1 MNKKMVLPLLTVFL
15 FSSCHK
21 AENET
26 LFTESIPDTESIVR
40 TTIAESSISVPEPSE
55 TVTIA
60 VNENASLEEQI
71 ADTLYFMASTEDNPI
86 HIGNYSLIRIL
97 DVNDDSI
104 PEIEVFDAA
113 GSAAD
118 FVDFYNLEGKNIGS
132 FGIPSMKI
140 EYNLVEK
147 NNQKLFMVSGES
159 INYNPQNGE
168 AGPTE
173 YNYINVFNF
182 DNEEN
187 HIYFSYI
194 TYEDDTLENIL
205 SASVRTDNIGIDD
218 TATIENINMY
228 HDEFMSDYDTVNPIE
243 PITLSITDADLSSK
257 DAIIEKIA
265 EQVREYEMH
274 RME

>member
-1 MNKKMVLPLLTVFL
+1 M
-15 FSSCHK
+15 
-21 AENET
+21 
-26 LFTESIPDTESIVR
+26 
-40 TTIAESSISVPEPSE
+40 
-55 TVTIA
+55 TIA

-71 ADTLYFMASTEDNPI
+71 ADTLYLMASNENNPI

-104 PEIEVFDAA
+104 PEIEVFDAS

-173 YNYINVFNF
+173 YNYINVFDF

-187 HIYFSYI
+187 HTAKIEELFSK
-194 TYEDDTLENIL
+194 DDTLENIL
-205 SASVRTDNIGIDD
+205 SASVHTDNIGIDD

-228 HDEFMSDYDTVNPIE
+228 HDEFMSDYNTVNPIE

-265 EQVREYEMH
+265 EQIREYEMH

>member
-1 MNKKMVLPLLTVFL
+1 MNKKMIIPLLTVFL

-26 LFTESIPDTESIVR
+26 LFPESIPDTESIVR
-40 TTIAESSISVPEPSE
+40 TTTAESSIIVSEPSE

-71 ADTLYFMASTEDNPI
+71 ADTLYFMASNENNPI

-97 DVNDDSI
+97 DVNDDLI
-104 PEIEVFDAA
+104 PEIEVFDAS

-140 EYNLVEK
+140 EYNLAEK

-173 YNYINVFNF
+173 YNYINVFDF

-205 SASVRTDNIGIDD
+205 SASVHTDNIGIDD

-228 HDEFMSDYDTVNPIE
+228 HDEFMSGYDTVKIIE

-265 EQVREYEMH
+265 EQVREYELH

>member
-1 MNKKMVLPLLTVFL
+1 MILPLLTVFL

-40 TTIAESSISVPEPSE
+40 TTTSESSISVSEPSK

-104 PEIEVFDAA
+104 PEIEVFDAS

-140 EYNLVEK
+140 EYNIVEK

-173 YNYINVFNF
+173 YNYINVFDF

-187 HIYFSYI
+187 YVYFSYI

-205 SASVRTDNIGIDD
+205 SASVRTDNIRIDD

-228 HDEFMSDYDTVNPIE
+228 RDEFMSGYNTVTSIE

>member
-1 MNKKMVLPLLTVFL
+1 MNKKMIIPLLTVFL

-26 LFTESIPDTESIVR
+26 LFPESIPDTESIVR
-40 TTIAESSISVPEPSE
+40 TTTAESSISVSEPSE

-71 ADTLYFMASTEDNPI
+71 ADTLYFMASNENNPI

-97 DVNDDSI
+97 DVNDDLI
-104 PEIEVFDAA
+104 PEIEVFDAS

-118 FVDFYNLEGKNIGS
+118 FVDFYNLEGKYIGS

-140 EYNLVEK
+140 KYNLVEK

-173 YNYINVFNF
+173 YNYINVFDF

-187 HIYFSYI
+187 YVYFSYI

-205 SASVRTDNIGIDD
+205 SSSVRTDNIRIDD

-228 HDEFMSDYDTVNPIE
+228 RDEFMSGYDTVNPIE

>member
-1 MNKKMVLPLLTVFL
+1 MIIPLLTVFL

-26 LFTESIPDTESIVR
+26 LFPESIPDTESIVR
-40 TTIAESSISVPEPSE
+40 TTTAESSIIVSEPSE

-71 ADTLYFMASTEDNPI
+71 ANTLYFMASNENNPI

-97 DVNDDSI
+97 DVNDDLI
-104 PEIEVFDAA
+104 PEIEVFDAS

-173 YNYINVFNF
+173 YNYINVFDF

-205 SASVRTDNIGIDD
+205 SASVHTDNIGIDD

-228 HDEFMSDYDTVNPIE
+228 HDEFMSDYDTVKIIE

>member
-1 MNKKMVLPLLTVFL
+1 MNKKMILPLLTVFL

-40 TTIAESSISVPEPSE
+40 TTIAESSISVYEPSE

-71 ADTLYFMASTEDNPI
+71 ADTLYFMASNENNPI

-97 DVNDDSI
+97 DVNDDLI

-168 AGPTE
+168 AGPTK
-173 YNYINVFNF
+173 YNYINIFDF

-187 HIYFSYI
+187 YIFSHILLMKMIHLKIFFQHQFVPTISGSMI
-194 TYEDDTLENIL
+194 QLPLKISICIVMSL
-205 SASVRTDNIGIDD
+205 CQ
-218 TATIENINMY
+218 ATI
-228 HDEFMSDYDTVNPIE
+228 
-243 PITLSITDADLSSK
+243 
-257 DAIIEKIA
+257 
-265 EQVREYEMH
+265 Q
-274 RME
+274 